1 MYVVAGPNG
10 AGKSTLTRGARNEF
24 GLEPIDADAIQRDS
38 GMSSAAAWHEALRRC
53 RKAIARRESF
63 LVETTLAGSDP
74 TRPSTYLTLM
84 QEAKARGYR
93 VDLTFIALA
102 NADAHV
108 ARVADRVAGGLH
120 HIPEPLIRARYD
132 RSLQRAADALHIVD
146 HALLLDNS
154 SAAMPFRLV
163 LEAVSGT
170 ILVQGAKVPPD
181 WVDRIRRRFELGITT
196 GQPDP

>member
-10 AGKSTLTRGARNEF
+10 AGKSTLARGARNEF
-24 GLEPIDADAIQRDS
+24 GLEPIDADAIQRHS

-53 RKAIARRESF
+53 REAIEKRDSF

-74 TRPSTYLTLM
+74 SRPSTYLRLM
-84 QEAKARGYR
+84 REAKARGYR

-120 HIPEPLIRARYD
+120 HI
-132 RSLQRAADALHIVD
+132 ALHIAD

-154 SAAMPFRLV
+154 SASMPFRLV

-170 ILVQGAKVPPD
+170 IISQGEDVPPH
-181 WVDRIRRRFELGITT
+181 WVERIKWRFQLGITT
-196 GQPDP
+196 EQPDP